1 MAVVSAWRRVRAAL
15 TELNK
20 CAWLP
25 EPTAVTGRP
34 LQREKPADPTRSPA
48 LRRSTAADRRH
59 LPRRAT
65 SASHRLIS
73 PQPFLVLRDKKS
85 QVV

>member
-34 LQREKPADPTRSPA
+34 LQREKTGRSNA
-48 LRRSTAADRRH
+48 IAR
-59 LPRRAT
+59 T
-65 SASHRLIS
+65 SAVHR
-73 PQPFLVLRDKKS
+73 R
-85 QVV
+85 

>member
-34 LQREKPADPTRSPA
+34 LQREKPADPTRSPHFGGPPPLTDA
-48 LRRSTAADRRH
+48 TCHDGPLLRRTD
-59 LPRRAT
+59 
-65 SASHRLIS
+65 
-73 PQPFLVLRDKKS
+73 
-85 QVV
+85 

>member
-15 TELNK
+15 TKLNK

-34 LQREKPADPTRSPA
+34 LQREKSTGPARSPTR
-48 LRRSTAADRRH
+48 RRSTAADRRH

-73 PQPFLVLRDKKS
+73 PQPFLVPETKKS